1 MVAGRIALWDQ
12 ASLTESNRLHRL
24 PSKLPRYSQFHPSL
38 PNQFSAVC
46 IMSID
51 GQTPLELVNRIIA
64 DNTGLGLLPPRFPG
78 KLVEH
83 PQLIDLRIGDLSL
96 QLVDP

>member
-1 MVAGRIALWDQ
+1 MVAGRIDLWDQ

-24 PSKLPRYSQFHPSL
+24 PSKLLGYSQFHPSL

-51 GQTPLELVNRIIA
+51 GQTPLELVDRVIA
-64 DNTGLGLLPPRFPG
+64 DNTGTVQCL
-78 KLVEH
+78 
-83 PQLIDLRIGDLSL
+83 
-96 QLVDP
+96 

>member
-1 MVAGRIALWDQ
+1 MGAGGIALSDQ

-24 PSKLPRYSQFHPSL
+24 PSKLLNYSQFHPSL

-51 GQTPLELVNRIIA
+51 
-64 DNTGLGLLPPRFPG
+64 D
-78 KLVEH
+78 
-83 PQLIDLRIGDLSL
+83 
-96 QLVDP
+96 

>member
-1 MVAGRIALWDQ
+1 MSSHSMHLTCGQPFVSGRVTTMVAGRIALWDQ

-24 PSKLPRYSQFHPSL
+24 PSKLLSYSQFHPSL

-51 GQTPLELVNRIIA
+51 GQTPLELVHRVIA
-64 DNTGLGLLPPRFPG
+64 DN
-78 KLVEH
+78 
-83 PQLIDLRIGDLSL
+83 SL
-96 QLVDP
+96 HARVVSDTSTR